1 MVKGATL
8 TLTDEQAYLYIRGRY
23 GVGDETNA
31 SRMKRQK
38 QYMHAFFEKV
48 KVRMQED
55 RSFINDAYKQMEDV
69 AVTDISGKQVSRLTK
84 LIMEGESKGIRE
96 FEGTYKLG
104 QALGDG
110 LDHNEFYI
118 DKESKIQV
126 MTEMYGLEKR
136 EPKKSK

>member
-1 MVKGATL
+1 
-8 TLTDEQAYLYIRGRY
+8 
-23 GVGDETNA
+23 
-31 SRMKRQK
+31 
-38 QYMHAFFEKV
+38 
-48 KVRMQED
+48 
-55 RSFINDAYKQMEDV
+55 
-69 AVTDISGKQVSRLTK
+69 
-84 LIMEGESKGIRE
+84 MEGESKGIRE